1 MYDNYITLLKK
12 TKVWKMV
19 METLAIT
26 GLTIAGKSLFGRVI
40 YDTYDLVKDTAYH
53 PEVSARLAEIDLE
66 ADLEVIEALLKQIE
80 RNGGIRDEESPLAIC
95 LHQVDRMCHM
105 IRDELKLISLEL
117 KEHEHK
123 FMAKWRTPNYHIHL
137 HKIVKHK
144 EILDKRTEMLI
155 KLIKL
160 RLD

>member
-1 MYDNYITLLKK
+1 
-12 TKVWKMV
+12 

-40 YDTYDLVKDTAYH
+40 YDTYELVKDTAYH
-53 PEVSARLAEIDLE
+53 PEVSAALAEIDLE
-66 ADLEVIEALLKQIE
+66 ADLEVIEALLREIG
-80 RNGGIRDEESPLAIC
+80 RNGGVGEREDSPLAIC
-95 LHQVDRMCHM
+95 LSQVDRMVHM
-105 IRDELKLISLEL
+105 IRDELRLISLEL

-123 FMAKWRTPNYHIHL
+123 FMSKWRTPDFHHHL
-137 HKIVKHK
+137 KKVVKHK

-160 RLD
+160 QLD